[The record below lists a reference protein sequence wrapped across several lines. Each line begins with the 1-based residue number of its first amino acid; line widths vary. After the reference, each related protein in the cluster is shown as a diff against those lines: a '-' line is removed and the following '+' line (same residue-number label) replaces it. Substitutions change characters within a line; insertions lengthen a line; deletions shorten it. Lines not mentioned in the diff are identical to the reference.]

1 MAKIPTDSDGTTAKP
16 PPSGTGGSNSNQPS
30 GEWSG
35 GTDVAHVRGGIHNDH
50 PFAAPPVPGGDGTKG
65 TSVDTPSMDRFAENV
80 DRLIAPVMAAYNR
93 LATVKVAPGAFYDAN
108 KMRAAVAGAQQDGG
122 LVKSYHD
129 ALHAL
134 LTGLTDTRDGARKL
148 SHDYGAGED
157 ANKVTAKNL
166 ADSFDKAPG
175 DFNDMMKANGGSGAP
190 STSGGSGGSGS
201 GGSGSG
207 GSGSGGSGS

>member
-1 MAKIPTDSDGTTAKP
+1 MAKIPIDSDGTTTKP
-16 PPSGTGGSNSNQPS
+16 PPSGTGGSASNQPS

-35 GTDVAHVRGGIHNDH
+35 GTDVPHVRGGIHNDH

-207 GSGSGGSGS
+207 GSGS

>member
-1 MAKIPTDSDGTTAKP
+1 MAKEPKEPSDPSPSPT
-16 PPSGTGGSNSNQPS
+16 PSGTGGSTSNQPS
-30 GEWSG
+30 GPWSG
-35 GTDVAHVRGGIHNDH
+35 GTDVPHVRGGIHNDH

-65 TSVDTPSMDRFAENV
+65 TSVDTPSMDRFAENI
-80 DRLIAPVMAAYNR
+80 DRLIAPVMAAYQR
-93 LATVKVAPGAFYDAN
+93 LDTVKVAPGAFYDAN
-108 KMRAAVAGAQQDGG
+108 KMRAAVAGAQQDGA
-122 LVKSYHD
+122 LKKSYSD

-166 ADSFDKAPG
+166 ADAFDKVPG

-190 STSGGSGGSGS
+190 STTGGSGSGS